1 MCYGIHS
8 HYKATYVYICIVHV
22 ILCYLQ
28 HYKHPPLSHQVVTG
42 RNSPSFTE
50 GLQVSNTSRWTYR
63 QWSSVN
69 MQKAMEAVE
78 KGDAI
83 RMAGLVILTYSSYI
97 MIHLKIVYTS

>member
-1 MCYGIHS
+1 
-8 HYKATYVYICIVHV
+8 
-22 ILCYLQ
+22 
-28 HYKHPPLSHQVVTG
+28 
-42 RNSPSFTE
+42 
-50 GLQVSNTSRWTYR
+50 
-63 QWSSVN
+63 